1 MNKPDALYLVDAYA
15 LIYRSYFAFLS
26 RPLRNKDGKNVSAL
40 FGFARTLLTL
50 LEGDGGGIRF
60 LAAVFDS
67 RTPTFRHKQYPQY
80 KAQRQKAPDDLHAQ
94 VPLVEEL
101 LYALKIPAL
110 KVDGFEADDII
121 ATLVERCRAE
131 NHPCCIVS
139 ADKDLLQLVGDGVIQ
154 LRPQKA
160 AAGTVSRYNQLTKL
174 PYQPAGRD
182 EVCEEWGV
190 PPEKIL
196 DLLSLTGDS
205 SDNVPGV
212 RGVGDKTAVKLL
224 TRYGSLDEI
233 YQNIGSIDGAV
244 AKRLAAGK
252 DDAYLSKNLI
262 TLRNDVPLPIN
273 SISELCIEN
282 LDRKAGAA
290 FLVRESIPSLA
301 KELISLESY
310 GAGQPAPDI
319 RSAPTSGPNIRSAV
333 ASRKPAD
340 KRGADEEPTGR
351 LEGDFYLPCEPP
363 GSYRLVLDP
372 RELEDFLIQARGQGY
387 FVLNFATDT
396 PEVCA
401 KLVGLSLAVK
411 VQEAVYV
418 PLVPHGPA
426 SATRDTRCLPQ
437 ENVRAL
443 LEPLLGDSSFN
454 VIAHNAKFA
463 YEVSRAWGLP
473 RWKCSIY
480 DTMIAAWLCVPER
493 SSYTL
498 PALARDHLCYDTVSY
513 FSVVPK
519 GGLFHETPL
528 ETACRYSA
536 ESADLCL
543 RIKSLM
549 DEKMGETGLLSLFH
563 TLEMPLVP
571 ILAEMECAGIMIE
584 SSALRSYGA
593 GLGADIERIQE
604 ETWKT
609 VGHEFNLSSPKQ
621 LQDVLFTERGL
632 KPGKKIKTGYST
644 DVAVLAELARTDPV
658 PGLILRHRALSK
670 LKSTYVDVL
679 PSITDGNGR
688 VHTSFIQN
696 GTATGRLSSR
706 DPNLQNIPVRDEEG
720 RRIREAFVASPGM
733 TLISADYS
741 QIELVVL
748 AHLSKDEALTS
759 AFNAGKDIHAETAA
773 RIFGIDESAVD
784 ASQRR
789 MAKVINFGVMYG
801 MSPFRLGEELG
812 ISRTEA
818 ASFINAY
825 FKTYSGVSAL
835 LAGIIAGAE
844 KNGYV
849 STLFGRRRAI
859 PAINSSNK
867 TERAAS
873 QRIAVNTPIQ
883 GTAADIVKRAM
894 IDVDNALSALNEGHP
909 EGKRWRLLLQVHDEL
924 ILEGPEEEA
933 ESTAHLVRGVMEKA
947 ADLAVPLRVSVEIG
961 KRWGDFH

>member
-1 MNKPDALYLVDAYA
+1 MNKPDDLYLIDAYA

-60 LAAVFDS
+60 LAAVFDP

-101 LYALKIPAL
+101 LNALKIPVL

-139 ADKDLLQLVGDGVIQ
+139 SDKDLLQLVGDGIIQ
-154 LRPQKA
+154 LRPQKTS
-160 AAGTVSRYNQLTKL
+160 AGAGSRYNQLTKL
-174 PYQPAGRD
+174 PYQSVGRD
-182 EVCEEWGV
+182 EVYEEWGV

-224 TRYGSLDEI
+224 TRYGSLDGI
-233 YQNIGSIDGAV
+233 YQNIGSINGLL
-244 AKRLAAGK
+244 AKKLADGK
-252 DDAYLSKNLI
+252 DSAYLSKNLI
-262 TLRNDVPLPIN
+262 MLRNNVPLPIN

-282 LDRKAGAA
+282 LNRKAGAA

-301 KELISLESY
+301 KELIGLEAY
-310 GAGQPAPDI
+310 GTEAGNRELELFDGEKPHYGD
-319 RSAPTSGPNIRSAV
+319 SAAG
-333 ASRKPAD
+333 KD
-340 KRGADEEPTGR
+340 GAENAEKNG
-351 LEGDFYLPCEPP
+351 FYLPCEPV
-363 GSYRLVLDP
+363 GSYRVILDQ
-372 RELEDFLIQARGQGY
+372 RELEDFLADARRQGY

-396 PEVCA
+396 PDAHA
-401 KLVGLSLAVK
+401 KLAGLSLAVK
-411 VQEAVYV
+411 VREAVYV

-443 LEPLLGDSSFN
+443 LEPLLGDSSFS

-463 YEVSRAWGLP
+463 YEVSRAWGIP

-498 PALARDHLCYDTVSY
+498 LALARDHLGYDAVNY

-536 ESADLCL
+536 EFADLCL
-543 RIKSLM
+543 RIKLLM
-549 DEKMGETGLLSLFH
+549 DEKMDETGSLSLFY
-563 TLEMPLVP
+563 TLEMPLIP
-571 ILAEMECAGIMIE
+571 ILAEMEGAGIMVE
-584 SSALRSYGA
+584 SSALRAYGTE
-593 GLGADIERIQE
+593 LGADIERIQQ

-632 KPGKKIKTGYST
+632 KPTKKIKTGYST

-679 PSITDGNGR
+679 PSITDGKGR

-773 RIFGIDESAVD
+773 RIFGVDESAVD
-784 ASQRR
+784 AAQRR
-789 MAKVINFGVMYG
+789 IAKVINFGVMYG

-812 ISRTEA
+812 ISRTNA

-835 LAGIIAGAE
+835 LSDIIAGAE

-849 STLFGRRRAI
+849 TTLFGRRRTI
-859 PAINSSNK
+859 PTINSSNK
-867 TERAAS
+867 TERAAA

-894 IDVDNALSALNEGHP
+894 IDVDKALSGLNEGRP

-924 ILEGPEEEA
+924 ILEGPEEEG
-933 ESTAHLVRGVMEKA
+933 ETTARLVRGVMEKA
-947 ADLAVPLRVSVEIG
+947 AGLAVPLRVSVEIG

>member
-1 MNKPDALYLVDAYA
+1 MDKPDALYLVDAYA

-26 RPLRNKDGKNVSAL
+26 RPLRNKDGKNMSAL
-40 FGFARTLLTL
+40 FGFARTLMTL
-50 LEGDGGGIRF
+50 LGGEDGGIRF

-101 LYALKIPAL
+101 LDALKIPAL

-121 ATLVERCRAE
+121 ATLVEKCRAE
-131 NHPCCIVS
+131 KFHCRIVS
-139 ADKDLLQLVGDGVIQ
+139 ADKDLLQLVGDGIIQ
-154 LRPQKA
+154 LRPQKT
-160 AAGTVSRYNQLTKL
+160 AAGTGSRYNQLTKL
-174 PYQPAGRD
+174 PYQTVGRD
-182 EVCEEWGV
+182 EVCEEWRL

-196 DLLSLTGDS
+196 DLLSLTGDI

-212 RGVGDKTAVKLL
+212 KGIGDKTAVKLL
-224 TRYGSLDEI
+224 TRYGSLDGI
-233 YQNIGSIDGAV
+233 YQNIASIDMV
-244 AKRLAAGK
+244 TAKKLAAGK
-252 DDAYLSKNLI
+252 DNAYLSRNLI
-262 TLRNDVPLPIN
+262 MLRNDVPLPIN

-310 GAGQPAPDI
+310 GTEAGNGGFVFYDGEKPHYGTPA
-319 RSAPTSGPNIRSAV
+319 GCEG
-333 ASRKPAD
+333 
-340 KRGADEEPTGR
+340 GAENAENTKKD
-351 LEGDFYLPCEPP
+351 DFYIPCEPV
-363 GSYRLVLDP
+363 GSYRVILDP
-372 RELEDFLIQARGQGY
+372 RELEDFLIQARRQGY

-396 PEVCA
+396 PETCA
-401 KLVGLSLAVK
+401 KLTGLSLAVK
-411 VQEAVYV
+411 VREAVYV

-463 YEVSRAWGLP
+463 CEVSRAWGLP
-473 RWKCSIY
+473 RWKCSIH

-493 SSYTL
+493 SSYAL
-498 PALARDHLCYDTVSY
+498 PALARDHLGYDAVNY
-513 FSVVPK
+513 FSIVPK
-519 GGLFHETPL
+519 GGLFHEIPL
-528 ETACRYSA
+528 ETACKYSA
-536 ESADLCL
+536 ELADLCL
-543 RIKSLM
+543 RIKPLM
-549 DEKMGETGLLSLFH
+549 DEKMDEAGALSLFH

-571 ILAEMECAGIMIE
+571 ILAEMERAGIMIE
-584 SSALRSYGA
+584 SSALRSYGTE
-593 GLGADIERIQE
+593 LGADIERIQT
-604 ETWKT
+604 ETWKI

-621 LQDVLFTERGL
+621 LQDVLFVERGL
-632 KPGKKIKTGYST
+632 KPGKKTKTGYST

-658 PGLILRHRALSK
+658 SGLILRHRALSK
-670 LKSTYVDVL
+670 LKLTYVDVL
-679 PSITDGNGR
+679 PSIADGDGR

-748 AHLSKDEALTS
+748 AHLSRDETLTA

-773 RIFGIDESAVD
+773 RIFGVDESAVD
-784 ASQRR
+784 AAQRR
-789 MAKVINFGVMYG
+789 IAKMINFGVMYG
-801 MSPFRLGEELG
+801 MSPFRLAEELG

-818 ASFINAY
+818 ASFIEAY
-825 FKTYSGVSAL
+825 FKTYSGVRIL
-835 LAGIIAGAE
+835 LGDIIAGAE

-849 STLFGRRRAI
+849 TTLFGRRRAI
-859 PAINSSNK
+859 PTINSSNK
-867 TERAAS
+867 TERAAA

-894 IDVDNALSALNEGHP
+894 IDVDRALSCLNEGRP
-909 EGKRWRLLLQVHDEL
+909 EDRRWRLLLQVHDEL
-924 ILEGPEEEA
+924 ILEGPEEEG
-933 ESTAHLVRGVMEKA
+933 ETMSHLVRGVMEKA
-947 ADLAVPLRVSVEIG
+947 AGLAVPLRVSVEIG
-961 KRWGDFH
+961 RRWGDFH